1 MSMEQHIQI
10 SILMPIY
17 KVEQYIEKTLDSIFT
32 QTYPYLDY
40 VFVNDCS
47 PDKSILVLKDT
58 IKKHHI
64 EADRYTIIDHVQNEG
79 IAVSRA
85 DCIAYAKGDYVF
97 FVDSDDWI
105 ERNTVEHL
113 VAATKDGKIDIVGCD
128 YMKEYLSGEST
139 YHHENYSDSCRENL
153 IRCLNYD
160 ISTVLWKL
168 LIKRCLFEYFPISH
182 INIGEDYIIS
192 IKLYYYAESFVSLPQ
207 AFYHYVQYNGNRLSF
222 QKQRSID
229 DHIKCVNEVESF
241 LREKGLYDDRI
252 CHSLLLRKFNIKS
265 NFVLDKRLL
274 NEKAFNNTFPEAK
287 SIWRKMNYSKKE
299 CLKFWLA
306 ENGLFELLKLL

>member
-47 PDKSILVLKDT
+47 PDESILVLKDT

-168 LIKRCLFEYFPISH
+168 LIKRSLFEYFPISH

>member
-1 MSMEQHIQI
+1 
-10 SILMPIY
+10 MPIY

>member
-1 MSMEQHIQI
+1 
-10 SILMPIY
+10 MPIY

-168 LIKRCLFEYFPISH
+168 LIKRSLFEYFPISH

>member
-168 LIKRCLFEYFPISH
+168 LIKRSLFEYFPISH

-274 NEKAFNNTFPEAK
+274 NEKTFNNTFPEAK

>member
-1 MSMEQHIQI
+1 
-10 SILMPIY
+10 MPIY

-47 PDKSILVLKDT
+47 PDESILVLKDT

-168 LIKRCLFEYFPISH
+168 LIKRSLFEYFPISH

>member
-1 MSMEQHIQI
+1 M
-10 SILMPIY
+10 
-17 KVEQYIEKTLDSIFT
+17 
-32 QTYPYLDY
+32 
-40 VFVNDCS
+40 
-47 PDKSILVLKDT
+47 
-58 IKKHHI
+58 
-64 EADRYTIIDHVQNEG
+64 
-79 IAVSRA
+79 SRA

-168 LIKRCLFEYFPISH
+168 LIKRSLFEYFPISH

>member
-47 PDKSILVLKDT
+47 PDESILVLKDT

-168 LIKRCLFEYFPISH
+168 LIKRSLFEYFPISH

-287 SIWRKMNYSKKE
+287 SIWRKMNYSKKRMFE
-299 CLKFWLA
+299 ILA
-306 ENGLFELLKLL
+306 SREWIV